1 MWAIIDPSLGR
12 TGVLLQDVF
21 TQEELAWANHFG
33 IKTNPTHIQDEE
45 QLLIKDKV
53 RQATCLWDL
62 MKISQHKEV
71 FTDFRTLLY
80 IESCSEIRGVN
91 AAIEAKFDRLAA
103 ESKLLSD
110 KYVYY

>member
-33 IKTNPTHIQDEE
+33 IKTNPTQMLDEE

-91 AAIEAKFDRLAA
+91 VAIEAKFDRLAA
-103 ESKLLSD
+103 ESKVLSD